1 MAAADDAHLLERLL
15 KGEQRAYKELVTTYQ
30 SAMRAVA
37 YAIVGQRHA
46 DEVVQDAWLSV
57 VRNLA
62 KFEGRSS
69 LKTWLL
75 TITANAAKGRYKQN
89 RREVLLD
96 DLPSPHGTIGDERF
110 VPDDGH
116 WAVAPYAWH
125 QDTPEALL
133 TEDELRKCLEH
144 TLLSL
149 SELQSSVLVLRERQG
164 LELEEICNLL
174 TLSLSNVRVLLH
186 RARLKVFAT
195 VEEAPVILDTY
206 ANTSSA
212 GSVIAFHTYQDD
224 LPKGAVAVLSS
235 FGAGYSIGSV
245 ILRKR

>member
-1 MAAADDAHLLERLL
+1 MAAPDDTQLLERLL
-15 KGEQRAYKELVTTYQ
+15 AGEQKAYKELVSTYQ

-37 YAIVGQRHA
+37 YAIVGSRQA
-46 DEVVQDAWLSV
+46 DEAVQDAWLAV

-62 KFEGRSS
+62 GFQGRSS

-75 TITANAAKGRYKQN
+75 TITANAAKNRYKQN

-110 VPDDGH
+110 AADGH
-116 WAVAPYAWH
+116 WALAPHAWH
-125 QDTPEALL
+125 EDTPEALL
-133 TEDELRKCLEH
+133 SEDELRQCLEH

-149 SELQSSVLVLRERQG
+149 SELQSSVLLLRERQG

-174 TLSLSNVRVLLH
+174 GISLSNVRVLLH

-195 VEEAPVILDTY
+195 VEHFEET
-206 ANTSSA
+206 
-212 GSVIAFHTYQDD
+212 GEC
-224 LPKGAVAVLSS
+224 
-235 FGAGYSIGSV
+235 
-245 ILRKR
+245 

>member
-1 MAAADDAHLLERLL
+1 MAADDTLLLARLL
-15 KGEQRAYKELVTTYQ
+15 AGDQQAFKELVSTYQ

-37 YAIVGQRHA
+37 YAIVGSRHA

-57 VRNLA
+57 VRSL
-62 KFEGRSS
+62 KGFEGRSS

-75 TITANAAKGRYKQN
+75 TITANSAKGRYKQN

-96 DLPSPHGTIGDERF
+96 DLPSPHGTLDDDRF
-110 VPDDGH
+110 SPGDGH
-116 WAVAPYAWH
+116 WLIAPFAWH

-133 TEDELRKCLEH
+133 TENELRKCLEH

-149 SELQSSVLVLRERQG
+149 SELQRSVLLLRERQG

-174 TLSLSNVRVLLH
+174 QISLSNVRVLLH

-195 VEEAPVILDTY
+195 VEHFEET
-206 ANTSSA
+206 
-212 GSVIAFHTYQDD
+212 GEC
-224 LPKGAVAVLSS
+224 
-235 FGAGYSIGSV
+235 
-245 ILRKR
+245 